1 MSDAKGISGLM
12 ARRRALRA
20 MACAGALGAL
30 GVLGTYP
37 AIGHGKQL
45 VPFFGRASRRPVR
58 MIVPFAAGGT
68 TDIIAR
74 LLAAQLPDY
83 LGQTVIVENRPGAG
97 GNIGVASV
105 ARAEPDGGTL
115 LLVSSSFVTNPAIAR
130 ERPAY
135 DPVRDFAPVS
145 LAVSS
150 PDVIV
155 VRAASGLA
163 TLKDLLEAATRTPGA
178 LTYSTPGT
186 GNSVH
191 LAAELLWRRAGV
203 QALHVPYA
211 GAAPAVLAAVGGQ
224 VDCAFSALPAAKA
237 LLADGKL
244 RALAT
249 GGAQRWPELG
259 DVPTVAEA
267 GFADFRS
274 ETIQA
279 LFAPAG
285 TPAATVERLNRA
297 VSQVLAQEPA
307 RQQLQGLGFR
317 IVASS
322 SEELAQRVAQEAPRW
337 AAIASQAGISAD

>member
-1 MSDAKGISGLM
+1 MSDDYGISRLA
-12 ARRRALRA
+12 ARRRVLRA
-20 MACAGALGAL
+20 VACTAALGA
-30 GVLGTYP
+30 VP
-37 AIGHGKQL
+37 AMGQAKQL
-45 VPFFGRASRRPVR
+45 VPFFGRSTRKPVR
-58 MIVPFAAGGT
+58 LVVPFAAGGT

-74 LLAAQLPDY
+74 LLAAQLPAY
-83 LGQTVIVENRPGAG
+83 LGQSVIVENRPGAG

-105 ARAEPDGGTL
+105 AKAEADGGTL

-155 VRAASGLA
+155 VRAESGLA
-163 TLKDLLEAATRTPGA
+163 TLKDLLDAAARNPGTLTYATPGN
-178 LTYSTPGT
+178 

-203 QALHVPYA
+203 QALHVPYS
-211 GAAPAVLAAVGGQ
+211 GAAPAVMAALGGQ
-224 VDCAFSALPAAKA
+224 VDCALAALPAAQSF
-237 LLADGKL
+237 LAEGRL
-244 RALAT
+244 RALAV
-249 GGAQRWPELG
+249 GSEERWPALPG
-259 DVPTVAEA
+259 VPTIVQS

-285 TPAATVERLNRA
+285 TPAVTVERVNRA
-297 VSQVLAQEPA
+297 VAEVLGKEPV
-307 RQQLQGLGFR
+307 RKQLDGLGFR
-317 IVASS
+317 VVASS
-322 SEELAQRVAQEAPRW
+322 SGELKARVAQEVPKW
-337 AAIASQAGISAD
+337 AAAASQAGITAD

>member
-1 MSDAKGISGLM
+1 MSDANGISRMM
-12 ARRRALRA
+12 ARRRALRVI
-20 MACAGALGAL
+20 ACAGALGAC
-30 GVLGTYP
+30 P
-37 AIGHGKQL
+37 AIGHAKQL
-45 VPFFGRASRRPVR
+45 VPFFGRSSKRPVR
-58 MIVPFAAGGT
+58 MVVPFAAGGT
-68 TDIIAR
+68 TDIVAR
-74 LLAAQLPDY
+74 LLAAQLPAY

-130 ERPAY
+130 ERAAY

-150 PDVIV
+150 PDVIA

-163 TLKDLLEAATRTPGA
+163 TLKDLLDAAARAPGT
-178 LTYSTPGT
+178 LTYSTPGN

-203 QALHVPYA
+203 QALHVPYS
-211 GAAPAVLAAVGGQ
+211 GAAPAVLAAAGGQ
-224 VDCAFSALPAAKA
+224 VDCAFAALPAAKA
-237 LLADGKL
+237 LLAEGKL

-249 GGAQRWPELG
+249 GGAQRWPELAE
-259 DVPTVAEA
+259 VPTVAEA

-285 TPAATVERLNRA
+285 TPAATVERLNQA
-297 VSQVLAQEPA
+297 VAQVLAQEPV
-307 RQQLQGLGFR
+307 RRQLQGLGFR

-322 SEELAQRVAQEAPRW
+322 AGELAQRVAQETPRW